1 MGVFMDRSS
10 RHNDTGSPEEVGV
23 GVKSTLVPINQGKVV
38 MYARQLH
45 IPVLT
50 EHVVV
55 ACCYRVGA
63 FLINGRR

>member
-1 MGVFMDRSS
+1 
-10 RHNDTGSPEEVGV
+10 
-23 GVKSTLVPINQGKVV
+23 

-63 FLINGRR
+63 FLINGRRQHLDWVTKDLFKIRWDRLPVNRWNLGGVDA